1 MPHSLP
7 DTISRDDILAAI
19 EAFGGGIAH
28 RFADSTG
35 YDILLEGRR
44 YPPKAIVGIAAT
56 AVTGVE
62 YGPEDFS
69 GGRGSKCFRIL
80 QRAGFDIVAKAIS
93 GLWLFQ
99 GNPARFDIEDYLSR
113 YRLLYWSVP
122 RNRDAMRLAD
132 RCVLWRSGAEAGAIA
147 VGQIAELPCRKDKVQ
162 HPECLGDD
170 LWRQDADSPSDFKV
184 GIEIEEF
191 RLDDEAGYL
200 PRQTFLENPTL
211 ANSHIIRA
219 PTGTVFR
226 LDESQAAEFHA
237 LWQSSTALSDESSY
251 EAVEGLRRLRQ
262 HYARER
268 SRPLIERKRQD
279 FARRHD
285 GRVFCE
291 VCRFD
296 FSVRYPESLGTGFI
310 EVHHL
315 APLSTREEPRRTG
328 LDDLLLVCANCH
340 RMIHR
345 TRDAEGNLGML
356 REHFRG
362 DQRANLWLV
371 D

>member
-1 MPHSLP
+1 MTGEKMSLP
-7 DTISRDDILAAI
+7 DTIARDDILAAI
-19 EAFGGGIAH
+19 TAFDSGAAH

-35 YDILLEGRR
+35 YDVLFEGRR
-44 YPPKAIVGIAAT
+44 YPPKAIVGIAARS
-56 AVTGVE
+56 VTGIN

-69 GGRGSKCFRIL
+69 GGRGSKCFGIL
-80 QRAGFDIVAKAIS
+80 QRAGFEIVEKT

-99 GNPARFDIEDYLSR
+99 GNPTRFDIEDYVSR

-122 RNRDAMRLAD
+122 RNRDAMRLGD
-132 RCVLWRSGAEAGAIA
+132 RCVLWRSGAEAGVIA
-147 VGQIAELPCRKDKVQ
+147 VGRIAELPCRKDSVQ

-170 LWRQDADSPSDFKV
+170 LWREDADSPSDFKV

-191 RLDDEAGYL
+191 RLDEEAGVL
-200 PRQTFLENPTL
+200 PRQAFLDNPML
-211 ANSHIIRA
+211 AESLIIRM

-226 LDESQAAEFHA
+226 LNEAETAEFDA
-237 LWQSSTALSDESSY
+237 LWRPTEDE
-251 EAVEGLRRLRQ
+251 AIEGLRRLRQ

-268 SRPLIERKRQD
+268 CRSLIERKRQD

-296 FSVRYPESLGTGFI
+296 FAERYPEPLGRGFI

-315 APLSTREEPRRTG
+315 SPLSTRDEPRRTG
-328 LDDLLLVCANCH
+328 LEDLLLVCANCH
-340 RMIHR
+340 RIIHR
-345 TRDAEGNLGML
+345 TRDAEGNLAVL
-356 REHFRG
+356 REHFG
-362 DQRANLWLV
+362 GG
-371 D
+371 

>member
-1 MPHSLP
+1 MALP
-7 DTISRDDILAAI
+7 DTITRADILAAI
-19 EAFGGGIAH
+19 EAFDNGAAH

-35 YDILLEGRR
+35 YDILFEGHR
-44 YPPKAIVGIAAT
+44 YPPKAIVGIAARS
-56 AVTGVE
+56 VTGVD

-69 GGRGSKCFRIL
+69 GGRGSKCFGIL
-80 QRAGFDIVAKAIS
+80 QRAGFEIVEKT

-99 GNPARFDIEDYLSR
+99 GNPTRYDIDDYVSR
-113 YRLLYWSVP
+113 YRLLYWAVP
-122 RNRDAMRLAD
+122 RNRDAMRLGD

-147 VGQIAELPCRKDKVQ
+147 VGRIAELPCRKDSVQ

-170 LWRQDADSPSDFKV
+170 LWREDADSPSDFKA
-184 GIEIEEF
+184 GIEIDEF
-191 RLDDEAGYL
+191 RLDDESGFL
-200 PRQTFLENPTL
+200 PRQAFLDNATL
-211 ANSHIIRA
+211 AESLIIRM

-226 LDESQAAEFHA
+226 LTEAEATEFDA
-237 LWQSSTALSDESSY
+237 LWRSTTALTEESAY

-268 SRPLIERKRQD
+268 SRALIERKRQD
-279 FARRHD
+279 FASRHD

-296 FSVRYPESLGTGFI
+296 FAERYPESLGAGFI

-315 APLSTREEPRRTG
+315 APLSTRDEPRRTG
-328 LDDLLLVCANCH
+328 LEDLLLVCANCH

-345 TRDAEGNLGML
+345 TRDAEGNLATL
-356 REHFRG
+356 RGHFG
-362 DQRANLWLV
+362 GG
-371 D
+371 